1 MSTTDSNENKTGLL
15 DRKET
20 PAIVFTDL
28 GRNASYPETIDLQ
41 RVTREKLI
49 AGDAPQ
55 TIFFCEHPPTITLGR
70 GANPSHLLLSREELA
85 AKGYGVY
92 ETERGGEVTYHG
104 PGQIVCYPILDLTLY
119 KRDIGWYMRTLEQSI
134 IVLLHHFG
142 INAERI
148 PGEAGVWLL
157 GGKKKRKIASVGVH
171 LTRWRTM
178 HGLALNYLPQHE
190 KFSVINPCGFTDIA
204 VTSIEEEAT
213 CNKENN
219 NYLSLQKLL
228 KQTLLSS

>member
-1 MSTTDSNENKTGLL
+1 MSTTDSKDDKEELL
-15 DRKET
+15 EKKNPPAIIFNDLGSNAPYKET
-20 PAIVFTDL
+20 LDI
-28 GRNASYPETIDLQ
+28 Q

-49 AGDAPQ
+49 TGDAPQ

-70 GANPSHLLLSREELA
+70 GANSGHLLLPREELT
-85 AKGYGVY
+85 AKGYGVF

-104 PGQIVCYPILDLTLY
+104 PGQIVCYPILDLNLY

-134 IVLLHHFG
+134 IVLLREFG

-148 PGEAGVWLL
+148 NGEAGVWIL
-157 GGKKKRKIASVGVH
+157 GGQKKRKIASVGVH

-178 HGLALNYLPQHE
+178 HGLALNYLPQQD

-204 VTSIEEEAT
+204 ITSIEEEAT

-228 KQTLLSS
+228 KQTLLFS